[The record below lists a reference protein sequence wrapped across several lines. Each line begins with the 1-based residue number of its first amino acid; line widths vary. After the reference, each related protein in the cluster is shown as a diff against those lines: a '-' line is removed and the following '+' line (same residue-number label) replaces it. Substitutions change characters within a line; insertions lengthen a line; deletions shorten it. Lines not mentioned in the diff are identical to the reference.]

1 MFFCYEDYQI
11 SKPILMLEAL
21 TLPRKRKSVKR
32 VICLFQQK
40 GIRGILFFVFLH
52 LKILCSRSFKY
63 FLTVKL

>member
-21 TLPRKRKSVKR
+21 TLPRKRKSVQR

-40 GIRGILFFVFLH
+40 GIR
-52 LKILCSRSFKY
+52 
-63 FLTVKL
+63 